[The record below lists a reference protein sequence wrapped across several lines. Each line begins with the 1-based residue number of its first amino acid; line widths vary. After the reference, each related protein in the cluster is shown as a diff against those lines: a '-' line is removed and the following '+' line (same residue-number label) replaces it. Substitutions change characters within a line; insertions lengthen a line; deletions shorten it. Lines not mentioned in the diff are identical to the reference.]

1 MECSCPSRLKVPISW
16 PIGNVLLDPKS
27 SVAWLGLATTM
38 DTPTLGYAT
47 TWRFPKQLLVE
58 WARTGP
64 TRLPH
69 LAGSQ
74 A

>member
-1 MECSCPSRLKVPISW
+1 MECNCPFRLKVPISW
-16 PIGNVLLDPKS
+16 PTGNVLLDPKS
-27 SVAWLGLATTM
+27 SVAWLKPATTM
-38 DTPTLGYAT
+38 AMPMSACAT
-47 TWRFPKQLLVE
+47 TWRFLKQLLVE